1 MTPTQTQKHSH
12 RDTLLT
18 VHVGHVAGMDCPISR
33 WNWDVSHPAPIVPG
47 NSMNAIVTSV
57 ACKVQ
62 IILVCIQGMLP
73 AIGPFARKRYRLASM
88 P

>member
-1 MTPTQTQKHSH
+1 MVCGTYIT
-12 RDTLLT
+12 
-18 VHVGHVAGMDCPISR
+18 GMDYPINH
-33 WNWDVSHPAPIVPG
+33 WNWDVSHPAPIVQG

-73 AIGPFARKRYRLASM
+73 AIGQYDRKKCQPASM